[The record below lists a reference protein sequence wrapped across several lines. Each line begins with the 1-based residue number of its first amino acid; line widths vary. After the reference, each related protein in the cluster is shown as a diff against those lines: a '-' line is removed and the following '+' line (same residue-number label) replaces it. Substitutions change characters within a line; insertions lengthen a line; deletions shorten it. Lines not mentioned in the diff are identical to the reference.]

1 MTTNTSEL
9 WPGYDGKKQDELLD
23 LLERKVTAAEDD
35 DNPAVDKRVVADF
48 AQAISSYEWLK
59 ERGDA
64 PGEHY
69 HRLQVRAQAI
79 VESWR
84 PR

>member
-1 MTTNTSEL
+1 MTTNSSEL
-9 WPGYDGKKQDELLD
+9 WPGYEGRNQDELLD
-23 LLERKVTAAEDD
+23 LLESKVSAAKDD
-35 DNPAVDKRVVADF
+35 KNKAVDKRVVADF

-59 ERGDA
+59 EHGHA
-64 PGEHY
+64 PGEHRE
-69 HRLQVRAQAI
+69 RLQVRAQAI